1 MADAAPVI
9 ASRLPVARDRASMK
23 QIDST
28 GLKRLHREWRRRTA
42 GRVGLI
48 LESVESPFNVGSIIR
63 TAAAYRVGALWLTGS
78 TATLDSSSVK
88 KTAMGTE
95 RFLTV
100 TSMTKA
106 SEAIVAAR
114 DVGYTVI
121 GVELADG
128 AKAMH
133 ELVLGD
139 AVCLVVGHE
148 DRGLTSATIDACDD
162 IGYLPLAGKVGSL
175 NVATATALALYEA
188 RRQEWTRVDE

>member
-1 MADAAPVI
+1 
-9 ASRLPVARDRASMK
+9 MK

-121 GVELADG
+121 GVELAEG